1 MSSGT
6 VTWADLSSR
15 LTDTS
20 LAPGRP
26 SSARVTCLTQLPQV
40 MPSIP
45 SVFFI
50 VVPPCWLV
58 IDGTPFCRTG
68 EDDSAVR
75 DASRLVSTL
84 VSNVEIATVPV
95 IRSAAPSGPAVSDR
109 AACFGLNRRSRS
121 ALPTTNTELKLI
133 ASAAII
139 GFILRSKAA
148 YQQPAAIGMP
158 MML

>member
-1 MSSGT
+1 M
-6 VTWADLSSR
+6 
-15 LTDTS
+15 
-20 LAPGRP
+20 
-26 SSARVTCLTQLPQV
+26 
-40 MPSIP
+40 
-45 SVFFI
+45 
-50 VVPPCWLV
+50 
-58 IDGTPFCRTG
+58 
-68 EDDSAVR
+68 R

-84 VSNVEIATVPV
+84 VSNVEIETVPV

-109 AACFGLNRRSRS
+109 AACLGLNRRSRS